1 MLAGRNSAELTNL
14 IGSGNPNTAALPYIK
29 PAIAATAAIFP
40 GPRALSRLEQL
51 RDLDR
56 RQRRLL
62 NRLWTEIKLY

>member
-1 MLAGRNSAELTNL
+1 M
-14 IGSGNPNTAALPYIK
+14 IGSGNPNTTALLCIK
-29 PAIAATAAIFP
+29 PAIAAVAAIFP
-40 GPRALSRLEQL
+40 DPRALSRLEQL